1 MCWDITVCVSNTMRC
16 YILLVVSQTVVRRSW
31 HSSILGS
38 RAGAGPWLL
47 RFQGAGRD
55 TAIRFTIF
63 VICVYFVSKL
73 IYTGMIF
80 CGCKLLSLQWRHN
93 EHDGVSNHQPH
104 DYLLNRLFRR
114 RSKKTPKLRLTGLCV
129 GSSPVT
135 GEFPA
140 QRVSNAENVSIYD
153 VIMMSLPT
161 ADLHQNRRWA
171 AWCPPPGW
179 CALHHAGCRGICP
192 QEGHHRADRTACWG
206 FQRKHIHDGCQST
219 HTSRILCRH
228 TSRPQGNQ
236 SPPIIQRGPGPGLW
250 RKTR

>member
-1 MCWDITVCVSNTMRC
+1 MWHKPCRTFNPWCLCIKTRC
-16 YILLVVSQTVVRRSW
+16 L
-31 HSSILGS
+31 SILGS

-129 GSSPVT
+129 GSFHLWCHHDVPPYCRSSP
-135 GEFPA
+135 EPA
-140 QRVSNAENVSIYD
+140 VGRMVSSSWLV
-153 VIMMSLPT
+153 
-161 ADLHQNRRWA
+161 
-171 AWCPPPGW
+171 CPPP
-179 CALHHAGCRGICP
+179 CRMPWNMPARRPPSCRSHCLLGIS
-192 QEGHHRADRTACWG
+192 A
-206 FQRKHIHDGCQST
+206 
-219 HTSRILCRH
+219 
-228 TSRPQGNQ
+228 
-236 SPPIIQRGPGPGLW
+236 
-250 RKTR
+250 